1 MSKVTV
7 VGAGNVGATCA
18 NVLAVNE
25 VANEVVL
32 IDIKEGFA
40 EGKAMDIMQT
50 AQLMGFDTVV
60 KGVTNDYSQ
69 TAGSDVV
76 IITSGIPRKPGMTR
90 EELIGV
96 NAGIVKSVAENCLKY
111 SPEAIL
117 VIVANPMDPMAYLT
131 YKTLGLPRNR
141 VIGMGGALDSSR
153 FKYFIS
159 QAIGC
164 NANEVEGIVIGGH
177 GDTTM
182 IPLPRIATY
191 KGMPI
196 CNFLSEEKVEEVVKS
211 TMVGGATL
219 TGLLGTS
226 AWMAP
231 GAAASAVAESIIKNQ
246 GKMITCAAYLEGEY
260 GMNDIMIGVP
270 VILGKNGI
278 ERIVEIELT
287 EDEKAKFAASEAA
300 VRKTN
305 AVLYETGIL
314 K

>member
-182 IPLPRIATY
+182 IPLPRLATY

-260 GMNDIMIGVP
+260 GMNDITIGVP
-270 VILGKNGI
+270 VIIGRNGI
-278 ERIVEIELT
+278 ERIVELPIS
-287 EDEKAKFAASEAA
+287 EDEKAKLAASEAA
-300 VRKTN
+300 VRNTN
-305 AVLYETGIL
+305 NILKETGIL
-314 K
+314 

>member
-1 MSKVTV
+1 MSKVTI

-111 SPEAIL
+111 SPDAIL

-182 IPLPRIATY
+182 IPLPRLATY

-246 GKMITCAAYLEGEY
+246 GKMITCAAYLDGEY
-260 GMNDIMIGVP
+260 GMKDIMIGVP
-270 VILGKNGI
+270 VVLGKNGI

>member
-25 VANEVVL
+25 VANEVCL

-60 KGVTNDYSQ
+60 TGVTNDYSK
-69 TAGSDVV
+69 TSGSDVV
-76 IITSGIPRKPGMTR
+76 IITSGLPRKPGMTR

-96 NAGIVKSVAENCLKY
+96 NAGIVKSVCDQVLKY
-111 SPEAIL
+111 SPNAIL
-117 VIVANPMDPMAYLT
+117 VVVSNPMDTMAYLT
-131 YKTLGLPRNR
+131 LHALKLPRNR
-141 VIGMGGALDSSR
+141 VIG
-153 FKYFIS
+153 F
-159 QAIGC
+159 
-164 NANEVEGIVIGGH
+164 VIGGH

-182 IPLPRIATY
+182 IPLTSYTTY
-191 KGMPI
+191 KGI
-196 CNFLSEEKVEEVVKS
+196 NVSEFLSAEELENVVKS

-231 GAAASAVAESIIKNQ
+231 GAAAASVAEAIIKDQ
-246 GKMITCAAYLEGEY
+246 KKMIPCSAALEGEY
-260 GMNDIMIGVP
+260 GMKDITIGVP
-270 VILGKNGI
+270 CIIGKNGI
-278 ERIVEIELT
+278 EKILELNIS
-287 EDEKAKFAASEAA
+287 EEERAKLHESEAA
-300 VRKTN
+300 VRKTT
-305 AVLYETGIL
+305 AIL
-314 K
+314 KELNVL